1 MMPPLSSNA
10 QAILLLTAPL
20 IIGRALVQ
28 PDLLTPTEYK
38 RLAQRLH
45 EIEREPAD
53 LLSSK
58 SDECFSACELVTDTN
73 RLRGLLGRGVQLSQA
88 VDRWQTRA
96 IWVLSRADAAYPHRL
111 KERLRTHAPPIIYGC
126 GELDLLNDGG
136 LAVVGS
142 RHVDDVLFDY
152 TMSVGQLAARANKT
166 VISGGAKG
174 IDQAAM
180 RGALEAGGKV
190 CGVLADSLE
199 KQAMARDH
207 RDMLLDGQLVL
218 ISPYDPNAG
227 FNVGHA
233 MQRNKIVYA
242 LADAALVVNS
252 DVDKGG
258 TWAGAIEQLE
268 KFKFGPVFVRSTG
281 EPSKGLEK
289 LRTKGAY
296 AWPDPNSTDE
306 FENILSAHLEAPW
319 QDGLPLAVENA
330 PMTLF
335 HKNIVSAE
343 HTTSSES
350 GAKTSAMA
358 RDVTIDQRDLSLSK
372 KSELTSELDS
382 QTNTSDKTPAET
394 LFAVAQ
400 NSIECL
406 LNKPMKHVEVAQA
419 LQVEPKQ
426 AKDWLDRLVEAGVLE
441 MKSKPIVYMR
451 KQEQLFG

>member
-20 IIGRALVQ
+20 IIGRTSVQ
-28 PDLLTPTEYK
+28 PALLTPTEYK

-45 EIEREPAD
+45 EIECEPAD
-53 LLSSK
+53 LLSVK
-58 SDECFSACELVTDTN
+58 SDEVLSACELVIEAN

-96 IWVLSRADAAYPHRL
+96 IWVVSRADPAYPQRL
-111 KERLRTHAPPIIYGC
+111 KERLRAHAPPIIYGC

-152 TMSVGQLAARANKT
+152 TMSVGQRAARANKT

-207 RDMLLDGQLVL
+207 RDMILDGQLAL

-242 LADAALVVNS
+242 LADAALVVSS

-258 TWAGAIEQLE
+258 TWAGAVEQLE
-268 KFKFGPVFVRSTG
+268 KFRFGRVFVRSTG

-289 LRTKGAY
+289 LRAKGAQ
-296 AWPDPNSTDE
+296 AWPDPESTDE
-306 FENILSAHLEAPW
+306 FEEVLAAPLVAPW
-319 QDGLPLAVENA
+319 QDGLPLAVEDA
-330 PMTLF
+330 PTTLF
-335 HKNIVSAE
+335 
-343 HTTSSES
+343 
-350 GAKTSAMA
+350 
-358 RDVTIDQRDLSLSK
+358 QRDLASQERAASLESDAKISATVRDVITDRSDLSLPSK
-372 KSELTSELDS
+372 PELASELSTVETD
-382 QTNTSDKTPAET
+382 TFDKTPAET
-394 LFAVAQ
+394 LFEVAQ

-406 LNKPMKHVEVAQA
+406 LSKPMKHVEVAEA

-426 AKDWLDRLVEAGVLE
+426 AKDWLDRLVEAGVLD
-441 MKSKPIVYMR
+441 MKRKPVVYMR
-451 KQEQLFG
+451 KQEQLI

>member
-1 MMPPLSSNA
+1 MMPTLSSNT

-20 IIGRALVQ
+20 IIGRTSLQ
-28 PDLLTPTEYK
+28 SDLLTPTEYK

-45 EIEREPAD
+45 EIECEPAD
-53 LLSSK
+53 LLSVK
-58 SDECFSACELVTDTN
+58 SEEFLSACELVIDAN

-96 IWVLSRADAAYPHRL
+96 IWVVSRADPAYPPRL
-111 KERLRTHAPPIIYGC
+111 KERLRAHAPPIIYGC

-142 RHVDDVLFDY
+142 RHVDDILFDY
-152 TMSVGQLAARANKT
+152 TMSVGQLAARYNKT

-258 TWAGAIEQLE
+258 TWAGAVEQLE
-268 KFKFGPVFVRSTG
+268 KFRFGPVFVRSTG

-289 LRTKGAY
+289 LRKKGAR
-296 AWPDPNSTDE
+296 AWPDPETADE
-306 FENILSAHLEAPW
+306 FEDVLAAPVMAPR
-319 QDGLPLAVENA
+319 QDGLPLPVYDA
-330 PMTLF
+330 PTALF
-335 HKNIVSAE
+335 HRDVASEERTAAPESKISA
-343 HTTSSES
+343 T
-350 GAKTSAMA
+350 A
-358 RDVTIDQRDLSLSK
+358 RDAITDRSNVSLPSK
-372 KSELTSELDS
+372 PELASEWSTVGKDAI
-382 QTNTSDKTPAET
+382 DKTPAET
-394 LFAVAQ
+394 LFEVAQ

-406 LNKPMKHVEVAQA
+406 LSKPMKHVEVAQA

-426 AKDWLDRLVEAGVLE
+426 AKDWLDRLVKAGVIE
-441 MKSKPIVYMR
+441 MKTKPIVYER
-451 KQEQLFG
+451 KQAKLI